1 MQTKEA
7 LLTDIEQL
15 LTYNPEEKTTI
26 NPNYLEYLSLEDLI
40 SIRNKLITRLGQ
52 LKEDDIEWLEQF
64 KKYD

>member
-15 LTYNPEEKTTI
+15 LTYNPEEQTTI

-40 SIRNKLITRLGQ
+40 SIRKKLITRLGQ

>member
-40 SIRNKLITRLGQ
+40 SIRKKLIARIGQ